1 MKQVGHLSE
10 ALPVGRVHR
19 PVPVQAGNQPAPAG
33 SQPVPASHSNQQVL
47 AGFRGSAGDA
57 MRARSRTCQKAKN
70 SVSPTCSRTHMLGT
84 HLRTH
89 LKNEKE
95 SVDDE
100 FLFIAGRE
108 KIYAQNNAFL
118 EPRHGASSKTR
129 AAPPRRV
136 LPKAM
141 PVQARCSVSSGAAQE
156 VITGLEEP
164 VMDSKCVFSM
174 AEQPVIVEIWTMS
187 GRRFHTWKKLK
198 VGYPPCF
205 DYNCTELRPN
215 SAWNSVNPEQP
226 QKKLFLSLSLYVAC
240 VLPLAFSLF
249 CSSLSLSLSLSLPL
263 PPSVSLCIHVEHSHL
278 AADTC

>member
-1 MKQVGHLSE
+1 MCSHPCLMKQVGHLSE

-57 MRARSRTCQKAKN
+57 MRARSRTCQKARN

-108 KIYAQNNAFL
+108 KYMLKTMPFWSRDMARV
-118 EPRHGASSKTR
+118 PRPGQHLHGGCS
-129 AAPPRRV
+129 RRPCQSRQGV
-136 LPKAM
+136 LL
-141 PVQARCSVSSGAAQE
+141 VQ
-156 VITGLEEP
+156 
-164 VMDSKCVFSM
+164 
-174 AEQPVIVEIWTMS
+174 EQL
-187 GRRFHTWKKLK
+187 KK
-198 VGYPPCF
+198 
-205 DYNCTELRPN
+205 
-215 SAWNSVNPEQP
+215 
-226 QKKLFLSLSLYVAC
+226 
-240 VLPLAFSLF
+240 
-249 CSSLSLSLSLSLPL
+249 
-263 PPSVSLCIHVEHSHL
+263 
-278 AADTC
+278 

>member
-1 MKQVGHLSE
+1 MCSHPCLMKQVGHLSE

-57 MRARSRTCQKAKN
+57 MRARSRTCQKARN

-118 EPRHGASSKTR
+118 ELRHGASSKTR

-226 QKKLFLSLSLYVAC
+226 QKNSFSLYLSMSHV
-240 VLPLAFSLF
+240 FSLLRSLYF
-249 CSSLSLSLSLSLPL
+249 VPLSLSLSLS
-263 PPSVSLCIHVEHSHL
+263 PSPSLCLSL
-278 AADTC
+278 YTCRA